1 MTKPLIKKH
10 LQSRR
15 RERKLVQE
23 QASPWLRRGIPDL
36 AYGTSA
42 LYSRFSLRDIGTL
55 FPTLP
60 TGHRHEVYSPGGGS
74 LDARL
79 PVKYTNRP
87 GGGAKAVESSGAFCL
102 GPLYTRSPISA
113 LMELGTECSP
123 RLRSQAIVSSDFHR
137 WDGWR
142 HIVPSSS
149 SQYLGVSERSCT
161 GCFKKG
167 DWMMICCSKVSWEW
181 WGVKRRAPVGRNLT
195 AK

>member
-1 MTKPLIKKH
+1 MTKPLINH

-15 RERKLVQE
+15 SEGRLVQE

-79 PVKYTNRP
+79 PVKHTNRP
-87 GGGAKAVESSGAFCL
+87 GGGAKAVESSGTFCL
-102 GPLYTRSPISA
+102 GPFLQGFQFQLWSWALNVALVYVARLLYLQISIGG
-113 LMELGTECSP
+113 MEEDT
-123 RLRSQAIVSSDFHR
+123 F
-137 WDGWR
+137 
-142 HIVPSSS
+142 
-149 SQYLGVSERSCT
+149 
-161 GCFKKG
+161 
-167 DWMMICCSKVSWEW
+167 
-181 WGVKRRAPVGRNLT
+181 RNLWLKAVSAQT
-195 AK
+195 SVISCHNCDWGDNLVFFDPFVFVTFVILVS

>member
-15 RERKLVQE
+15 SERKLVQE

-36 AYGTSA
+36 AYRTSA

-55 FPTLP
+55 LPILP

-87 GGGAKAVESSGAFCL
+87 GGG
-102 GPLYTRSPISA
+102 SPWGRGKSCRIIRRILFGS
-113 LMELGTECSP
+113 
-123 RLRSQAIVSSDFHR
+123 IV
-137 WDGWR
+137 
-142 HIVPSSS
+142 
-149 SQYLGVSERSCT
+149 Y
-161 GCFKKG
+161 
-167 DWMMICCSKVSWEW
+167 KVSNLSFD
-181 WGVKRRAPVGRNLT
+181 GVGH
-195 AK
+195 

>member
-15 RERKLVQE
+15 SERKLVQE

-55 FPTLP
+55 FPILP

-137 WDGWR
+137 WDG
-142 HIVPSSS
+142 
-149 SQYLGVSERSCT
+149 
-161 GCFKKG
+161 
-167 DWMMICCSKVSWEW
+167 
-181 WGVKRRAPVGRNLT
+181 
-195 AK
+195 